1 MDIGT
6 LVTRAGHRFGDRVAV
21 EGPDGDRTFAQ
32 LADRVTRI
40 ADALLALGL
49 RPGDRVLDLQTNST
63 AYLETDLA
71 IRAAGLV
78 RTALNYRLHPSD
90 WERIAGDSGAK
101 ALVHDVR
108 FADQVGP
115 VAALVEHVVVV
126 GDGSDQAG
134 PLTLEGLVASGR
146 PDALPVRDPDALCG
160 LHYSS
165 GTTGHPKGA
174 QRTHRNW
181 LASVV
186 NMTQDVLGGPPGRDD
201 CYVHAGPITHTSGL
215 FVLPFLVAGARQL
228 IMGSWDP
235 DEFVS
240 AVRERGATHTAMV
253 PTMVNRLMAVTD
265 RDAMAGL
272 KMLGYA
278 GAPMPPEQM
287 RQAHERLTPN
297 LVQYYG
303 LVEAIPPV
311 TVLDAAD
318 HARGLADEPDLL
330 TSAGRPALGV
340 ELAVVDADGRRVPA
354 GEVGEVITR
363 GDHVMAGYYNAA
375 ERTDLSKAVV
385 DGWLHTGDLGR
396 LGADGHLWLVDRK
409 GDMIISG
416 GYNIYP
422 REVEEVVAQVPGVAE
437 VAVLGIADP
446 DWGQR
451 VVAVVRAGASVSDDD
466 GGDVADRV
474 REHCAG
480 QLASYK
486 KPKEVLVVDEF
497 PLNST
502 GKIAKKVLREQLE
515 GRDA

>member
-6 LVTRAGHRFGDRVAV
+6 LVTRAAQRFGDRVAV
-21 EGPDGDRTFAQ
+21 EGPDADRTFAQ
-32 LADRVTRI
+32 LGDRVARI
-40 ADALLALGL
+40 ANGLLAQGL
-49 RPGDRVLDLQTNST
+49 RPGDRVLDLQRNST
-63 AYLETDLA
+63 TYLETDLA

-78 RTALNYRLHPSD
+78 RAALNYRLHPSD
-90 WERIAGDSGAK
+90 WERIAADSGARGLVYDPAFEEQTE
-101 ALVHDVR
+101 ALRSGIDV
-108 FADQVGP
+108 VICT
-115 VAALVEHVVVV
+115 
-126 GDGSDQAG
+126 GDGPGLLLEKLIADAPAG
-134 PLTLEGLVASGR
+134 RIPARE
-146 PDALPVRDPDALCG
+146 PDALCG

-181 LASVV
+181 MASVV
-186 NMTQDVLGGPPGRDD
+186 NMTHDVLGGPPGPHD

-215 FVLPFLVAGARQL
+215 FVLPFLVAGARQVVQPA
-228 IMGSWDP
+228 WDP
-235 DEFVS
+235 EGFVA
-240 AVRERGATHTAMV
+240 AVRERGATHTAIV
-253 PTMVNRLMAVTD
+253 PTMVARLLASGAD
-265 RDAMAGL
+265 RDDLRGL

-287 RQAHERLTPN
+287 RQAHDRLTPN

-318 HARGLADEPDLL
+318 HARGLAGEPDLL

-340 ELAVVDADGRRVPA
+340 EIAVVDEDGREVPPGET
-354 GEVGEVITR
+354 GEVVTR
-363 GDHVMAGYYNAA
+363 GDHVMAGYWNAD
-375 ERTDLSKAVV
+375 RRDDLSKSVV

-396 LGADGHLWLVDRK
+396 LSADGHLWLVDRK

-422 REVEEVVAQVPGVAE
+422 REVEDVIAEVPTVAE
-437 VAVLGIADP
+437 VAVVGVADQ

-451 VVAVVRAGASVSDDD
+451 VVALVTARPGQSVDPEA
-466 GGDVADRV
+466 VLAHC
-474 REHCAG
+474 RERM
-480 QLASYK
+480 ASYK
-486 KPKEVLVVDEF
+486 KPKEVRVVREL

-502 GKIAKKVLREQLE
+502 GKIAKKVLRAQLGLE
-515 GRDA
+515 GSAEVAP